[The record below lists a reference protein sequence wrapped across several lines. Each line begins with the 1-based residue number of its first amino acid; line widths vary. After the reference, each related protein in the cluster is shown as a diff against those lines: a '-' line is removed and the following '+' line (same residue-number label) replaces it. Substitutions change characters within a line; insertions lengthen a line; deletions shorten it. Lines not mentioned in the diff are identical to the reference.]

1 MKAVLCEK
9 LGSPEDLAI
18 RDVEPPGPPGEGQV
32 KVALRARGVSF
43 SDVLRV
49 SGEYQHKQPLPFVV
63 GREGA
68 GTVLEVGPGVTG
80 IEPGDRVLSPGG
92 CAEQVVVDAARVRRL
107 PEPVSFEIGAAFG
120 SNYATALYGLQ
131 RARLQ
136 VGETLLVHGAAG
148 GVGLPAVE
156 LGKLL
161 GATVIATAS
170 SQEKRDVVAGR
181 GADHVIPTEN
191 FRDEVKALTG
201 GRGVDVIFDPVGG
214 DVFDQS
220 VRCIAPLGRILV
232 VGFAS
237 GRAALA
243 KTNHLLVKDAEVIG
257 YTRAPLERFLPEL
270 AERNMRALLGWLA
283 AGYIKP
289 HISHTL
295 PMDRTVEA
303 MNLIRQRKTIGK
315 VILVS

>member
-1 MKAVLCEK
+1 MKAVFCEK
-9 LGSPEDLAI
+9 LGSPDELVMREVD
-18 RDVEPPGPPGEGQV
+18 PPGPPAEGQV
-32 KVALRARGVSF
+32 KVALRARSVSF

-49 SGEYQHKQPLPFVV
+49 AGEYQQKQPLPFVV

-68 GTVLEVGPGVTG
+68 GTVLEVGAGVTDLQ
-80 IEPGDRVLSPGG
+80 PGDHVLSPGG
-92 CAEQVVVDAARVRRL
+92 CAEQVLVEAARVKRL
-107 PEPVSFEIGAAFG
+107 PDAVSFEAAAAFG
-120 SNYATALYGLQ
+120 GNYATSLYALQ

-136 VGETLLVHGAAG
+136 PGETLLVHGAGG

-170 SQEKRDVVAGR
+170 SQAKRDVAADR
-181 GADHVIPTEN
+181 GADHVIPTEG
-191 FRDEVKALTG
+191 FRERVKALTG

-214 DVFDQS
+214 DVFDES
-220 VRCIAPLGRILV
+220 MRCIAPLGRILV

-243 KTNHLLVKDAEVIG
+243 KTNHLLVKDAEIIG
-257 YTRAPLERFLPEL
+257 YTRAPLERLDPAR
-270 AERNMRALLGWLA
+270 AESNTRALLGWLA
-283 AGYIKP
+283 GGYIRP

-295 PMDRTVEA
+295 PLEQTIEA
-303 MNLIRQRKTIGK
+303 MNLIKQRQVIGK
-315 VILVS
+315 VVLVS